1 MVNFI
6 FLCYILLN
14 LLEDFMS
21 MQPMKILIIEDDTID
36 CNNFV
41 SAVHKRKDIELV
53 GITSSCME
61 ALNFVKTKNPEGIVL
76 DIELNHGNSS
86 DIDSLD
92 FLPNLEKLNL
102 KHKPVIIVTT
112 HINSQNTFNILHRF
126 GVDIILYKGH
136 PAYSANL
143 VLNKFIALRSYF
155 PDTNTKVLEEEILD
169 NEDKIKEI
177 INKELDLI
185 GISVRLVGRKY
196 IFDGI
201 FYLIQNTDKHPNVL
215 RHLAN
220 IYNKSETTINNGIQ
234 AAINRAW
241 RISAIEDL
249 EEHYT
254 ARVDHN
260 TGIPTSM
267 EFVYYYFEKIKQQI

>member
-1 MVNFI
+1 MNT
-6 FLCYILLN
+6 
-14 LLEDFMS
+14 
-21 MQPMKILIIEDDTID
+21 QAMKILIIEDDILD

-41 SAVHKRKDIELV
+41 SAVHKHNDIELI

-61 ALNFVKTKNPEGIVL
+61 ALNLAKTLSPEGIVL
-76 DIELNHGNSS
+76 DIELNNGNSS
-86 DIDSLD
+86 NIDSID
-92 FLPNLEKLNL
+92 FIPNLNKLNL
-102 KHKPVIIVTT
+102 KYKPIIIVTT
-112 HINSQNTFNILHRF
+112 HINSQRTYDVFHRY
-126 GVDIILYKGH
+126 GADIILYKGH

-143 VLNKFIALRSYF
+143 VLNKFLALRTTC
-155 PDTNTKVLEEEILD
+155 PDITAQVLEEEMLN
-169 NEDKIKEI
+169 NEDKISEL

-196 IFDGI
+196 LFDAI
-201 FYLIQNTDKHPNVL
+201 SYLIKNTQKNSNVL

-249 EEHYT
+249 ETYYT
-254 ARVDHN
+254 ARVNHD

-267 EFVYYYFEKIKQQI
+267 EFLYYYYEKIKQQI